1 MEHTKF
7 IKNKLNDIFKH
18 LSIKPE
24 LEVQEEGDSTKIS
37 ISGNDLSFLIGFHGE
52 SLSALQNLL
61 NSMIFK
67 EFNVAK
73 NVALDI
79 NNYRSSKME
88 RTEELVK
95 RSIDKVRFF
104 QKPVEL
110 IPMNP
115 FERRHIHMFLAA
127 YDDVISESVGEGR
140 DRRVVLKPKA

>member
-1 MEHTKF
+1 MEHIKF

-18 LSIKPE
+18 LSIKPDVDV
-24 LEVQEEGDSTKIS
+24 LEEDDSTKIN

-52 SLSALQNLL
+52 SLSALQNIL
-61 NSMIFK
+61 NSMLFK

-73 NVALDI
+73 SVVVDI

-115 FERRHIHMFLAA
+115 FERRHIHMFLAS